1 MYVKEV
7 KKNAYRYYPEKI
19 PEGLICMSQKG
30 GELDGLDGDSWTHY
44 RKITWHDTKGGE
56 ENGTRSYAA
65 DFAGGVRK
73 WNTTMGDGLAAKPGR
88 FFLRRIFAR
97 LVYKWYNSYRNSVCL
112 ETPK

>member
-1 MYVKEV
+1 M

-30 GELDGLDGDSWTHY
+30 GELDGLDGDS
-44 RKITWHDTKGGE
+44 
-56 ENGTRSYAA
+56 A

>member
-88 FFLRRIFAR
+88 FFCAESAGQVHGNFAMR
-97 LVYKWYNSYRNSVCL
+97 FR
-112 ETPK
+112 